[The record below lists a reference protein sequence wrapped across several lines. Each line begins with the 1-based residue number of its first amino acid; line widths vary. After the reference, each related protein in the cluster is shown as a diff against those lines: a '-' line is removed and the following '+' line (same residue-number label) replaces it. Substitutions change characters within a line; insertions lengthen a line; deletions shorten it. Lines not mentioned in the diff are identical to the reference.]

1 MLDSS
6 EIPRDM
12 EVIDTILSK
21 TLKSG
26 FVVDVKLVKRPR
38 QYEAALFINDKYKP
52 GPPVPRPM
60 DAPVGEAT
68 HWMGVRPKV
77 GFTVEEADQILDEV
91 SGQNVLHRIRF
102 VDSWGAHDEEE

>member
-1 MLDSS
+1 MFDDSG
-6 EIPRDM
+6 EIPKDM
-12 EVIDTILSK
+12 EIIDSIFTK

-26 FVVDVKLVKRPR
+26 FLVEVKLVKRPK

-60 DAPVGEAT
+60 ETPAGEAT

-77 GFTVEEADQILDEV
+77 GFTTEEADTILDEV
-91 SGQNVLHRIRF
+91 SGQNVLHRIHF
-102 VDSWGAHDEEE
+102 VDKWGVQDEE

>member
-1 MLDSS
+1 MFDEAV
-6 EIPRDM
+6 EIPKDM
-12 EVIDTILSK
+12 EVIDSILTK

-26 FVVDVKLVKRPR
+26 FLVEVKLVKRAM

-60 DAPVGEAT
+60 ENPTGEAT

-77 GFTVEEADQILDEV
+77 GFTTEEADSILDEV
-91 SGQNVLHRIRF
+91 SGQNVLHKIRF
-102 VDSWGAHDEEE
+102 VDKWGIQDDY

>member
-1 MLDSS
+1 MFDESG
-6 EIPRDM
+6 EIPKDM
-12 EVIDTILSK
+12 EIIDSILSK

-26 FVVDVKLVKRPR
+26 FVVDVKLVKRPM
-38 QYEAALFINDKYKP
+38 QYEAALFINEKYKP

-60 DAPVGEAT
+60 ETPAGEAT

-77 GFTVEEADQILDEV
+77 GFTQEEADTILDEV

-102 VDSWGAHDEEE
+102 VDKWGVQDDY

>member
-1 MLDSS
+1 MFDDVG

-12 EVIDTILSK
+12 EIIDSILTK

-26 FVVDVKLVKRPR
+26 FVVEVKLVKRPK

-52 GPPVPRPM
+52 GPPVPRQMETP
-60 DAPVGEAT
+60 AGEAT

-77 GFTVEEADQILDEV
+77 GFTAEEADMILDEV
-91 SGQNVLHRIRF
+91 SGQNVLHKIF
-102 VDSWGAHDEEE
+102 FKDTWGVQDDF